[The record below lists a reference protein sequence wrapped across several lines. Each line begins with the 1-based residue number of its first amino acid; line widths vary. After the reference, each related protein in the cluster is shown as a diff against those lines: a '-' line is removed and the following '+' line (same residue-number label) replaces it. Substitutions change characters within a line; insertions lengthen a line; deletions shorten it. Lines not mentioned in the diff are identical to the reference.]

1 MSLIIKNVHL
11 RELTLLL
18 PKGQKNSLAVLEIN
32 RIVRYLTVLVMELV
46 MNYAK
51 ALAGRKGTTTLA
63 CSGSVSAGVEHFQ
76 QAMTLTKDMDR
87 WMLLPVT
94 TVWEITLEIGGIVS
108 GKFKISLIPVST
120 CVFKNTL
127 QFVFSCSGYISVIS
141 HEEIILTFS
150 VSLYF
155 SRERGGMEKT

>member
-18 PKGQKNSLAVLEIN
+18 PKGQKNSLAALEIN

-51 ALAGRKGTTTLA
+51 ALAGRKVTTTLA

-94 TVWEITLEIGGIVS
+94 TVWEISLEIGGIVS
-108 GKFKISLIPVST
+108 GKFKISLIPRWNG
-120 CVFKNTL
+120 KNMN
-127 QFVFSCSGYISVIS
+127 GKPDGI
-141 HEEIILTFS
+141 E
-150 VSLYF
+150 
-155 SRERGGMEKT
+155 